1 MARITLVRHGQ
12 AAAGFGE
19 DHDPG
24 LSPLGQQQAAAAADA
39 VVAQLDGPLP
49 ILCSP
54 LRRCR
59 ETAQAL
65 ADRWDVTPTVDAAV
79 GEITSPTDDLAGRTA
94 WLRLAMQGTWSALD
108 DERLAWRDAV
118 VARLLQIDT
127 DTVVHSHFIAIN
139 AAVGAA
145 LGEDRVVC
153 FAPDN
158 CSITTLETDGR
169 TLSVV
174 TLGGQA
180 MTEVR

>member
-24 LSPLGQQQAAAAADA
+24 LSNVGRRQAAAAADA
-39 VVAQLDGPLP
+39 VESLGPLP

-59 ETAQAL
+59 ETAQVL
-65 ADRWDVTPTVDAAV
+65 AHRWGVTPTVDAAV

-94 WLRLAMQGTWSALD
+94 WLRDAMQGPWSALD
-108 DERLAWRDAV
+108 DERQTWRAAV
-118 VARLLQIDT
+118 VDRLLRIDT

-158 CSITTLETDGR
+158 CSVTTLDTDGS
-169 TLSVV
+169 TLTVV
-174 TLGGQA
+174 SLGGQA
-180 MTEVR
+180 VTEVR